1 MPSWDPEVTGK
12 DSSGNTITIQKCTN
26 WDGGNANSC
35 NQPPKTAV
43 KWIKCGLG
51 SSPGG
56 LSPWDKATVCSPY
69 TDNFNCMWGQNCYA
83 VTSFTPAPLSSTTPS
98 GATTIPSGSSAT
110 TLPSGSGSSATTL
123 PSGTTTLPSGTTTP
137 KPKPK
142 LLGNWQP
149 FDDIILYIIIVVI
162 TLLSIS
168 SSLSSVG
175 GTLLMTTNK

>member
-26 WDGGNANSC
+26 WDGGKASSC

-69 TDNFNCMWGQNCYA
+69 TDNFNCIWGQNCYA
-83 VTSFTPAPLSSTTPS
+83 VTSFTPVPLSS
-98 GATTIPSGSSAT
+98 GATTIPSGSGAT
-110 TLPSGSGSSATTL
+110 TPGSKPTLTTTRAGATKIPSGSTVTTI
-123 PSGTTTLPSGTTTP
+123 PSGSTTP
-137 KPKPK
+137 KPTTTPAPD
-142 LLGNWQP
+142 NT
-149 FDDIILYIIIVVI
+149 ILYIIITVI
-162 TLLSIS
+162 IFILSCSSIS
-168 SSLSSVG
+168 SIGLIF
-175 GTLLMTTNK
+175 LRKK